1 MNKFF
6 KKNFAKGKRD
16 NVGWAFSPTIKLCWG
31 GNPNLQKS
39 SVGRIWKRSIK
50 NFPCHHELAAPLVA
64 DVKEAYNGG
73 GSQSISGSCHRQEYT
88 DFNINKSN
96 VGQVCTTYNNITL
109 NTEERSII
117 VSCLRHYS
125 PRRIAFT
132 LAEVLITL
140 GIIGV
145 VAAMTLPTLI
155 QNYKVKQ
162 TVTQLKKINSQL
174 AQAYTLIRE
183 EEGGGMVNSETFEWD
198 DDLLME
204 KFAKYLKFQK
214 KCPGNVGECWENT
227 MYKDVKG
234 GDYSRY
240 DGKGNTRASG
250 ILADGTFIMFNLRR
264 AGITNSEGETEYI
277 NTTPADGIF
286 AQIYADINGHKPP
299 NQLGVD
305 FFYWFLVGDRIFPG
319 GVPSCGKYGCSPND
333 FVRNCLNA
341 NGYHCTAWIIY
352 NENMDYLKCSDL
364 SWNGK
369 HKCK

>member
-1 MNKFF
+1 MRERSE
-6 KKNFAKGKRD
+6 RD
-16 NVGWAFSPTIKLCWG
+16 SEPKSGNAEAFQSI
-31 GNPNLQKS
+31 
-39 SVGRIWKRSIK
+39 KRSNQRHKALKLNSRFFFFGSLFLFSRPKKEKVNKVQTIRK
-50 NFPCHHELAAPLVA
+50 VLFDKLKCHVRG
-64 DVKEAYNGG
+64 D
-73 GSQSISGSCHRQEYT
+73 YT
-88 DFNINKSN
+88 TRKA
-96 VGQVCTTYNNITL
+96 
-109 NTEERSII
+109 
-117 VSCLRHYS
+117 
-125 PRRIAFT
+125 AFT

-174 AQAYTLIRE
+174 SQAYTLIRE
-183 EEGGGMVNSETFEWD
+183 EEGGGSLNSETFGWD
-198 DDLLME
+198 DDLFME

-214 KCPGNVGECWENT
+214 KCPGNVGECWQGT

-240 DGKGNTRASG
+240 DGKGNSRASG

-264 AGITNSEGETEYI
+264 VEETNSEGETEYI
-277 NTTPADGIF
+277 DKTPGDGMW

-305 FFYWFLVGDRIFPG
+305 FFYWFIVGDRIYPG
-319 GVPSCGKYGCSPND
+319 GVPSCGKYGCNPQK
-333 FVRNCLNA
+333 FITGCAKA
-341 NGYHCTAWIIY
+341 NGYDCTAWVIY
-352 NENMDYLKCSDL
+352 NENMDYLKCDNL
-364 SWNGK
+364 SWEGK